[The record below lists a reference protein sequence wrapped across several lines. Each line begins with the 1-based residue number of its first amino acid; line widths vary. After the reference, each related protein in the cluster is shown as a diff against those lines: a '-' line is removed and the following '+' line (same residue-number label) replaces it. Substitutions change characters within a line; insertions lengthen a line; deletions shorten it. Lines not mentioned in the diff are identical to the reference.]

1 MFINLVNTEIP
12 FKEYQLTQEKIDALK
27 FRLLLSESYLS
38 ANELTDD
45 ESDPT
50 IHQIF
55 LLRYEEQLLF
65 LIVHVDCCCDR
76 EAPFYPLMINIVE
89 VIGDNLRH
97 LSNDEVLSFLSESY
111 ARQPDKSLTRGLY
124 VPENEDAQHRLFE
137 DWRCDLANH
146 IRLRHRDVQ
155 LQESDKALHHYE
167 CDLSGERGG
176 AWGLTSTV
184 CEEVEHLMA
193 VVLKKIYNYD
203 YQPE

>member
-12 FKEYQLTQEKIDALK
+12 FQEYQLTQEKIDALR

-55 LLRYEEQLLF
+55 LLRHEDQLLF
-65 LIVHVDCCCDR
+65 LIVHVDCYCDR
-76 EAPFYPLMINIVE
+76 EVPFYPLMINIVE
-89 VIGDNLRH
+89 IIGDNLRH
-97 LSNDEVLSFLSESY
+97 LSDEEVLSFLSDTY
-111 ARQPDKSLTRGLY
+111 DQQPDRPLTRDLY
-124 VPENEDAQHRLFE
+124 LPDGEDARCRLIE
-137 DWRCDLANH
+137 DWRCDLANY
-146 IRLRHRDVQ
+146 IRFRHRDVQ
-155 LQESDKALHHYE
+155 PQKSDKALHHYE
-167 CDLSGERGG
+167 CDLSGERDG
-176 AWGLTSTV
+176 AWGLSPIEL
-184 CEEVEHLMA
+184 EETEHLMA